1 MVRHTR
7 KGTTGRPTAG
17 FSLIEM
23 MFVVVIIG
31 IVAAMAVYSIVGA
44 LPNIKVNGGVNTAAG
59 VLKSGKYLA
68 VSQRRNYQL
77 MFAGNKQLWLRRL
90 EVPAGFTDQPVV
102 TLPGNV
108 TFALLPGI
116 PDTPDGFGNC
126 GAVCFGGTL
135 TQTFM
140 SNDTFVDTAG
150 APLNGTM
157 FLAIGVDTA
166 TQRAITIS
174 GATGRIRAYRWNGAA
189 WLEF

>member
-1 MVRHTR
+1 M
-7 KGTTGRPTAG
+7 
-17 FSLIEM
+17 I
-23 MFVVVIIG
+23 VVVIVGIIG
-31 IVAAMAVYSIVGA
+31 AMAVYSIVGA
-44 LPNIKVNGGVNTAAG
+44 LPNIKVNSGLNAAAG
-59 VLKSGKYLA
+59 VIKSGKYLA

-77 MFAGNKQLWLRRL
+77 MFAGNNQLWLRRL

-116 PDTPDGFGNC
+116 PDTPDGYGNC
-126 GAVCFGGTL
+126 AAVCFGATL
-135 TQTFM
+135 TQTFQ
-140 SNDTFVDTAG
+140 SNEMFVDTVG
-150 APLNGTM
+150 APLNGTI

-166 TQRAITIS
+166 TQRALTIS